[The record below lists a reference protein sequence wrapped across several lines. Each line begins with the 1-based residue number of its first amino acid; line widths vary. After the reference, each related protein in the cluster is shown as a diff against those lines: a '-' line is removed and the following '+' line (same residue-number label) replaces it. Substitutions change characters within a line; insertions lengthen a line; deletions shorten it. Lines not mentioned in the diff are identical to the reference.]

1 MKKITD
7 YTNKKPNKWLFFAV
21 IVLTIIITIK
31 TTTHFIEADENIQQE
46 VVIADEVDPL
56 PLPPITE
63 PTKEQVKEEIIR
75 QAELFSLSPQIM
87 LKLAECESGFRWDA
101 KNSNSTATGVFQY
114 LIGTW
119 GQTASS
125 RKGISRLDYKANI
138 REAMIDVSN
147 KEEWRWQECLDKAN
161 LTFN

>member
-56 PLPPITE
+56 PLPLITE

-75 QAELFSLSPQIM
+75 QAELFSLSPHIM